1 MTFQEFIA
9 AFDKEGSIV
18 LLEGKRAVLSADAP
32 LLTALGKQLA
42 ESTQWMR
49 FRSGNA
55 PGADALFTAGV
66 AAIAPERIELI
77 LPYAKHRQEYA
88 QNLKQV
94 SMDDISLLEEP
105 GLIYETKKNKK
116 MAGLVD
122 RYTQGNRDPYALKAA
137 YILRDTLKV
146 LGSKTLQKIHAGIF
160 YDDLT
165 NPNQGGTGHTM
176 NVCKNHQVPCLTQEI
191 WRDWVQ

>member
-32 LLTALGKQLA
+32 LLTALGKRLA
-42 ESTQWMR
+42 ESTQWMH

-77 LPYAKHRQEYA
+77 LPYAKHRQEHA

-94 SMDDISLLEEP
+94 SMDDISLLKEP

-122 RYTQGNRDPYALKAA
+122 RYAQGIRDPYALKAA